1 MKKLLSLL
9 LCALLL
15 QVFVSLDAEARKKP
29 RKEVTEAPTLAD
41 TLFTEAMR
49 HFLAG
54 RYDAQYE
61 LLDECLR
68 QRPDM
73 PEALY
78 FMARQKLQASALLDS
93 ATVEAGDS
101 MLRRAYALD
110 STNADIRDYLIFR
123 LMSRQRYG
131 EATTLM
137 ETHCARRQPAYE
149 DLGALLQLY
158 EIQGRY
164 NDALDILERMDQIE
178 GPSGETAW
186 ERYQLYECTGQREK
200 AIVTIDSLIEKAL
213 PDPATSD
220 YLREKLLSHP
230 RCSVILDTIQNQ
242 LEAALDS
249 ADYPKLIEVCKRGE
263 LYRPEFLTCY
273 YYEAVSWIAQN
284 DTLRAVEACQRGMN
298 HVTTS
303 SKDETA
309 ASFSAF
315 CGDVYSAIENLE
327 ASTECYEISLQLDST
342 QTMVLNNYAYQL
354 ALLDR
359 DLERAEE
366 MSRATLKEEPDNP
379 TYLDTYA
386 WILYRSGRIK
396 EARRYI
402 DKAIRFNEG
411 ADETLAEHRRA
422 IYQKLRKNR

>member
-110 STNADIRDYLIFR
+110 TTNADIRDYLITR
-123 LMSRQRYG
+123 LFSRQRYA

-137 ETHCARRQPAYE
+137 EKRCARPQPDYDE
-149 DLGALLQLY
+149 LGVLMQLY

-164 NDALDILERMDQIE
+164 NDALNTVERMDQIE
-178 GPSGETAW
+178 GPCGETAW

-200 AIVTIDSLIEKAL
+200 AAKTIDSLIEKAL
-213 PDPATSD
+213 PDPATSEF
-220 YLREKLLSHP
+220 LRERLLGHP
-230 RCSVILDTIQNQ
+230 RCYAILENIQQQ
-242 LEAALDS
+242 LIAAIDS
-249 ADYPKLIEVCKRGE
+249 QDSKKLIEVCKRGE
-263 LYRPEFLTCY
+263 AYRPEYLLCY
-273 YYEAVSWIAQN
+273 YYEAVSWLAED
-284 DTLRAVEACQRGMN
+284 DTLHAIEACQHGMN
-298 HVTTS
+298 HVTVPCE
-303 SKDETA
+303 DETA
-309 ASFSAF
+309 ASFCTL
-315 CGDVYSAIENLE
+315 CGDIYSSVGNLE
-327 ASTECYEISLQLDST
+327 ASVECYEISLQLDST

-354 ALLDR
+354 ALLGR

-366 MSRATLKEEPDNP
+366 MSRATLEEEPDSP
-379 TYLDTYA
+379 TFLDTYA
-386 WILYRSGRIK
+386 WILYRSGRAK

-402 DKAIRFNEG
+402 DKAIRLNKEP
-411 ADETLAEHRRA
+411 DETLTEHRRA

>member
-1 MKKLLSLL
+1 MKKLLPLI

-15 QVFVSLDAEARKKP
+15 PVLASLNAEARKKP

-49 HFLAG
+49 HYMAG

-101 MLRRAYALD
+101 LLRRAYALD
-110 STNADIRDYLIFR
+110 STNADIRDYLITR
-123 LMSRQRYG
+123 LFSRQRYA
-131 EATTLM
+131 EATALM
-137 ETHCARRQPAYE
+137 EKRCARPQPNYDE
-149 DLGALLQLY
+149 LGVLMQLY

-164 NDALDILERMDQIE
+164 NDALNTLERMDQIE
-178 GPSGETAW
+178 GPCGDTAW

-200 AIVTIDSLIEKAL
+200 AEQTIDSLIEKAL
-213 PDPATSD
+213 PDPATSE

-242 LEAALDS
+242 LDAALDS
-249 ADYPKLIEVCKRGE
+249 ADCPKLIEVCKRGE
-263 LYRPEFLTCY
+263 LYRPEFLPCY
-273 YYEAVSWIAQN
+273 YYEVVSWLAQE
-284 DTLRAVEACQRGMN
+284 DTLRAIEACQRGMN
-298 HVTTS
+298 HVTVPCED
-303 SKDETA
+303 KTA
-309 ASFSAF
+309 VTFCTL
-315 CGDVYSAIENLE
+315 CGDVYSAVENYE
-327 ASTECYEISLQLDST
+327 ASVECYEISLQLDST

-354 ALLDR
+354 ALLGR
-359 DLERAEE
+359 DLERAEK
-366 MSRATLKEEPDNP
+366 MSRATLEEEPDSP
-379 TYLDTYA
+379 TFLDTYA
-386 WILYRSGRIK
+386 WILYRSGRAK

-402 DKAIRFNEG
+402 DKAIRLNKEP
-411 ADETLAEHRRA
+411 DETLTEHRRA
-422 IYQKLRKNR
+422 IYRKLRK

>member
-1 MKKLLSLL
+1 MKKLLSLI

-15 QVFVSLDAEARKKP
+15 QVLVSLDAEARKKP

-49 HFLAG
+49 HYLAD
-54 RYDAQYE
+54 RSDAEYE
-61 LLDECLR
+61 LLAECLR
-68 QRPDM
+68 LQPDM

-78 FMARQKLQASALLDS
+78 FMAQLKLRTSALLDS
-93 ATVEAGDS
+93 ATVEEGDS
-101 MLRRAYALD
+101 LLRRAYALD
-110 STNADIRDYLIFR
+110 STNADIRDNLIFR
-123 LMSRQRYG
+123 LLSRQRYS

-137 ETHCARRQPAYE
+137 EKHCARRQPDYE
-149 DLGALLQLY
+149 DLAALLQLY

-164 NDALDILERMDQIE
+164 NDALHTVERMDQIE
-178 GPSGETAW
+178 GPCGETAW

-200 AIVTIDSLIEKAL
+200 AVATIDSLIEKAL

-230 RCSVILDTIQNQ
+230 RCSVILDTLQHQ
-242 LEAALDS
+242 LETALDS
-249 ADYPKLIEVCKRGE
+249 DDYPKLIEVCKRGQ
-263 LYRPEFLTCY
+263 LYRPELTTCY
-273 YYEAVSWIAQN
+273 YYEAVGWIAQK

-298 HVTTS
+298 HVSTN

-327 ASTECYEISLQLDST
+327 ASVECYEISLQLDST

-354 ALLDR
+354 ALLGR
-359 DLERAEE
+359 ELERAEK
-366 MSRATLKEEPDNP
+366 MSRTTLEEEPDNP
-379 TYLDTYA
+379 TFLDTYA
-386 WILYRSGRIK
+386 WILYRSGRAK

-402 DKAIRFNEG
+402 DKAIRLNKEP
-411 ADETLAEHRRA
+411 DETLAEHRRA
-422 IYQKLRKNR
+422 IYAELRKNR